1 MSERLEI
8 QAYIPCTCAHG
19 NHRNLV
25 EMTEQQDTI
34 DEYKNL
40 LQNKGLNQRNALHI
54 TINTLI
60 NNFSLEEK
68 ISALKL

>member
-1 MSERLEI
+1 
-8 QAYIPCTCAHG
+8 
-19 NHRNLV
+19 
-25 EMTEQQDTI
+25 MTEQQDTI

-40 LQNKGLNQRNALHI
+40 LQIEGLNQRNALHI

-60 NNFSLEEK
+60 NNFSIEEK